1 VRVPPL
7 MRLSQKSFIIK
18 SSGIYQTKNI
28 TKKENMVI
36 VLINRTEDPLVI
48 VLNYRQG
55 IQNPEN
61 ATIVVG

>member
-1 VRVPPL
+1 